1 MHAQFSRR
9 LALIA
14 IVFPQYR
21 SDESFPELPHSFGIE
36 NPTLVHPADECV
48 EFAFHGSL
56 SLKRDEGM
64 MARKLR
70 SAGGAVNYLN
80 AVQWEL
86 GGIFHNCTRAGH

>member
-21 SDESFPELPHSFGIE
+21 SDEGFPDLPHGLGVE
-36 NPTLVHPADECV
+36 NPTLVHLAYECV
-48 EFAFHGSL
+48 EFTSHGSR

-80 AVQWEL
+80 AVQREL
-86 GGIFHNCTRAGH
+86 FGVFHNCTIAGH

>member
-21 SDESFPELPHSFGIE
+21 SDEGFPELPHGFGVE
-36 NPTLVHPADECV
+36 NPTLVHLAYEYV
-48 EFAFHGSL
+48 EFASHVSL

-70 SAGGAVNYLN
+70 SAGDAVNYLN
-80 AVQWEL
+80 AVQWKA
-86 GGIFHNCTRAGH
+86 GGVLHNCTETGH